1 MGQKHPKQYPKVK
14 LIAHEN
20 EVGTISA
27 PPQRKPDLILQCPET
42 RLWHLGS
49 QKIID
54 V

>member
-27 PPQRKPDLILQCPET
+27 PPPKKT
-42 RLWHLGS
+42 RLNIAMS
-49 QKIID
+49 
-54 V
+54 